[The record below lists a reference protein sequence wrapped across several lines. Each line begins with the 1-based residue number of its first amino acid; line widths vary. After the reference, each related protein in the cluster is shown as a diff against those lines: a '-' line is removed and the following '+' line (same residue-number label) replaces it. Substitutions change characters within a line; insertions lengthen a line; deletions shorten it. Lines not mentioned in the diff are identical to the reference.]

1 LQIGHHSQS
10 ATETGDAGRDKPV
23 TGVSGTKEIAMKT
36 LTLALALS
44 LLAAPAFAKGAKK
57 AHCMKDGSEVTAK
70 NKKACTKAGGK
81 WEKVS
86 STSDTAP
93 ADSSTGTPDTE
104 KK

>member
-1 LQIGHHSQS
+1 
-10 ATETGDAGRDKPV
+10 
-23 TGVSGTKEIAMKT
+23 MKT

-57 AHCMKDGSEVTAK
+57 AHCMKDGDEVTAK

-86 STSDTAP
+86 SASDTAP
-93 ADSSTGTPDTE
+93 ADSNSGASGAD